1 MPFNNLTNYTNS
13 FSNLCI
19 LKSHYRISEVIMVIS
34 KVISLQGFK
43 SPCITKTFHFGGKSF
58 GIKTASL
65 CLSATSI
72 YQHVLLQY
80 WTESLLL
87 SKYTIS

>member
-1 MPFNNLTNYTNS
+1 MYNENIP
-13 FSNLCI
+13 
-19 LKSHYRISEVIMVIS
+19 
-34 KVISLQGFK
+34 
-43 SPCITKTFHFGGKSF
+43 FGGKSF

-87 SKYTIS
+87 SKYIIS